1 MVMAAVVVVTLIS
14 VVCSYDYAKPLPAAL
29 DPYCE
34 FHVLDN
40 VV

>member
-1 MVMAAVVVVTLIS
+1 MIMAVVVVLLLS

-29 DPYCE
+29 DPYSE

>member
-1 MVMAAVVVVTLIS
+1 MAMAVVVVTLIS

-29 DPYCE
+29 DPYSE